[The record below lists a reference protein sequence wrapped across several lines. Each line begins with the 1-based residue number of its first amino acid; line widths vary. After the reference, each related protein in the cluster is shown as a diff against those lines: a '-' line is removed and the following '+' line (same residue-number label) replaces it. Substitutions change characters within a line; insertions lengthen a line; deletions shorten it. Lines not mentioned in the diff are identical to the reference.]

1 MKTERIITTEN
12 LVEARAKL
20 RDSGVA
26 EAMARLSD
34 VEPDL
39 FGFITASIN
48 CVAGRLSLADTPN
61 AAVRDTA
68 EEMLELVL
76 TCLIAERQ
84 LHRTFE

>member
-1 MKTERIITTEN
+1 MRAERTITTDN
-12 LVEARAKL
+12 LVEAHATL
-20 RDSGVA
+20 RESGVP
-26 EAMARLSD
+26 EAMARLFE

-48 CVAGRLSLADTPN
+48 CVAGRLSLVETPN
-61 AAVRDTA
+61 AAVRETA

-84 LHRTFE
+84 LNRTLE